1 MCSCLTPRWHCMGAA
16 HTLIGIQPDRVT
28 NPSPCIH
35 AERHLQ
41 RSFLRLGSNAVSRT
55 DCRSQ
60 GDFGL
65 TRNVALVTQLTE
77 RDQFIVHGDLAGLA
91 KIAPL
96 NRFWIEHGSST
107 HHILRDVNTFT
118 HLAGRMCELLHTGF
132 AKTRHAMVRPF
143 GGSAP
148 LRADNWTSRPAPAS
162 NPIALSIGS
171 VGAAIPRYPM
181 TGIAV

>member
-1 MCSCLTPRWHCMGAA
+1 M
-16 HTLIGIQPDRVT
+16 
-28 NPSPCIH
+28 
-35 AERHLQ
+35 
-41 RSFLRLGSNAVSRT
+41 
-55 DCRSQ
+55 
-60 GDFGL
+60 
-65 TRNVALVTQLTE
+65 
-77 RDQFIVHGDLAGLA
+77 
-91 KIAPL
+91 
-96 NRFWIEHGSST
+96 EHVSST

-181 TGIAV
+181 TGIAVYCPRAASGHAAAPPKQRHELPPSHAGHGGSSLRDYRRVSLPLSVGTSCGPDTKIDPDRPDVKV